1 MAFNT
6 FTSTREAEGII
17 IMDDLIDVVQEAVDG
32 VQAKIQQI
40 RENTESV
47 SIADMFEM
55 QLMMNNLAQLSEM
68 STNVVSSLH
77 SAIQSMAR
85 NVKS

>member
-1 MAFNT
+1 MAFM
-6 FTSTREAEGII
+6 FMASKSGEGVLL
-17 IMDDLIDVVQEAVDG
+17 DDLIDTVQEAVEG
-32 VQAKIQQI
+32 VQTKIQQI
-40 RENTESV
+40 RDNKESI

-55 QLMMNNLAQLSEM
+55 QMMMNNLAQLSEM

>member
-1 MAFNT
+1 MAFKFDDSKQT
-6 FTSTREAEGII
+6 DGIMI
-17 IMDDLIDVVQEAVDG
+17 KEDLIFVVQEAVDG
-32 VQAKIQQI
+32 VQAKIQMI
-40 RENTESV
+40 RSNEESI

-55 QLMMNNLAQLSEM
+55 QMMMNNLAQLSEM